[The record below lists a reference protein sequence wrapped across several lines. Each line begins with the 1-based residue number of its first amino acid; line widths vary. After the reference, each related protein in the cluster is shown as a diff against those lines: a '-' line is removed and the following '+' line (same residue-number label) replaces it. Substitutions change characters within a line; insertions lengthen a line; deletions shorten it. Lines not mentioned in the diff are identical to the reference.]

1 MDLIEK
7 SYSKSVTALQGKLL
21 DLQYSNPDFM
31 TKLLKESL
39 LKDRNPIIH
48 RNSAYLISRSL
59 ISPGYNDSII
69 FPFQSVIRAAN
80 LVYSSLRFF
89 ESLRKNKL
97 NPDLSGT
104 PKPSFVSSQIFDR
117 FINVLPSFL
126 PTRGAHLFRV
136 FPLDISSYHHLF
148 QTSRVP
154 DFEMDRL
161 TSLTD
166 SRHIVVV
173 NQADFYFFDVFDH
186 QGNMISC
193 EQLVANLEFIRLL
206 PRSPIDK
213 PNLGLIT
220 TMNRDDA
227 ARARNRMRHFDGYTE
242 GLNTRNLKLLDSA
255 ILILVMWDEPSDNSA
270 LQISSALTGPGG
282 SRWFDKTFSLLINQ
296 NGDAALNVVDGIIP
310 SSAILRFANSIY
322 NDAEIRPIADPWI
335 LESPQRLVF
344 FKKMIELPSELFEI
358 IYTEFQ
364 SSSSVCVFVKA

>member
-1 MDLIEK
+1 MLSSLKGFGGIESPEEILDLIEK
-7 SYSKSVTALQGKLL
+7 SYSRSVTALQGKLL

-39 LKDRNPIIH
+39 LKDRNPIVH

-59 ISPGYNDSII
+59 ISPGYNDL
-69 FPFQSVIRAAN
+69 VIRAAN

-104 PKPSFVSSQIFDR
+104 PKPSFV
-117 FINVLPSFL
+117 
-126 PTRGAHLFRV
+126 
-136 FPLDISSYHHLF
+136 FPLDMSSYHHLF
-148 QTSRVP
+148 QTSRIP
-154 DFEMDRL
+154 AFGMDRL

-166 SRHIVVV
+166 SRHIVVI
-173 NQADFYFFDVFDH
+173 NQADFYFFDVFDQ

-206 PRSPIDK
+206 PRSPTDK

-227 ARARNRMRHFDGYTE
+227 TRARNRMRCLDGCTE

-255 ILILVMWDEPSDNSA
+255 ILVLVMWDEPSDDFA

-282 SRWFDKTFSLLINQ
+282 SRWFDKTFSLLVNQ

-322 NDAEIRPIADPWI
+322 NDAEIRPVADPWI
-335 LESPQRLVF
+335 LESPQRTGNWNTECENDL
-344 FKKMIELPSELFEI
+344 ERGR
-358 IYTEFQ
+358 IYNYPDETLGT
-364 SSSSVCVFVKA
+364 K